1 MRIKTSLLFAVSALC
16 VANPALAKIGDPIE
30 VSDNVE
36 LDITANVVTRLEIVD
51 QDNALRPANALTVRG
66 RLGAELRARG
76 FAIFA
81 EGEATGA
88 LIDDFNDTLPR
99 NGVEP
104 FSVVADPEN
113 IELNQVHVSYKV
125 KGSGVTLG
133 RQKLNHA
140 NQRFLGSVSWRQNEQ
155 TFDAVRGELA
165 AGKFKFD
172 AAYAI
177 SQRTIFGARSPN
189 EFFDGDFV
197 FLKGDYDGAAI
208 DVSVFSY
215 LIDYETRLA
224 FSSDTVG
231 VTAALKVPGT
241 PLSVTGTYATQSD
254 AGANPV
260 DFSADYIA
268 AEVGAGLA
276 GFNFAAGYEE
286 LGSDGGVAA
295 FQTPLA
301 TLHAFNGWADL
312 FLVTPAAGLRDY
324 YGKVTKKIEIGGLPA
339 LNATVLYHE
348 FEADVGGANYGSEW
362 NAALG
367 FKVDGIGFLLKYA
380 NYNADSFGVDTE
392 KFWLQMAVGF

>member
-1 MRIKTSLLFAVSALC
+1 MRIKIKLLIAASMLC
-16 VANPALAKIGDPIE
+16 TATPALAKVGDPIK

-51 QDNALRPANALTVRG
+51 EDNALRTANALTVRG
-66 RLGAELRARG
+66 RLGVELRANG
-76 FAIFA
+76 FAVFA

-88 LIDDFNDTLPR
+88 IVDDFNDTLPR

-125 KGSGVTLG
+125 KGTGATLG
-133 RQKLNHA
+133 RQKINHA

-155 TFDAVRGELA
+155 TFDAVRGEVVA
-165 AGKFKFD
+165 DKFKLD
-172 AAYAI
+172 ATYSI

-197 FLKGDYDGAAI
+197 FLKGDYDGSAL

-215 LIDYETRLA
+215 LIDYDTRLA
-224 FSSDTVG
+224 FSSNTYG
-231 VTAALKVPGT
+231 VSAALKVPGT
-241 PLSVTGTYATQSD
+241 PLSVTGTYATQNE
-254 AGANPV
+254 AGANPINY
-260 DFSADYIA
+260 SADYIA
-268 AEVGAGLA
+268 AEVGAGIA
-276 GFNFAAGYEE
+276 GFNLAAGYEE
-286 LGSDGGVAA
+286 LGSDGGVAS

-324 YGKVTKKIEIGGLPA
+324 YGKLTKTIEIDGLPA
-339 LNATVLYHE
+339 LNASVLYHE
-348 FEADVGGANYGSEW
+348 FEADVGGANYGSEV

-367 FKVDGIGFLLKYA
+367 FKLDKVGILLKYA
-380 NYNADSFGVDTE
+380 NYSADTFGVDTE